1 MAPAGSLSRLGA
13 LPGRARK
20 ASSVRANAVQKED
33 PFLAG
38 DFKRMVDS
46 ERQLKRFG
54 PTFGGV
60 FRVLDEAPRVRV
72 RHTKERPQDQLVD
85 LAVLNAKL
93 TGADPV
99 IARNKLERIK
109 KRRETWEEVYRR
121 LLEKDAQA
129 TIEEIE
135 ALALAVDETM
145 SAQAT
150 ERASISELNEELREM
165 QAKLEAARQTLSLTE
180 ARIAHNVGRIAELE
194 AEADSLQRSYAA
206 AADDALVAAAR
217 TSPDPRAAE
226 FRTAARAAPAAA
238 PAPTSAG
245 ARAAGSEGASG
256 SGRAPVPAP
265 RRPRKGA
272 GLPSS
277 LELEPELKEF
287 WFPVAFSAHL
297 KPGTMVPFELFG
309 QPWVMFRSDDGTVGC
324 LYDQCAH
331 RACPLSLGKVSGSRV
346 ACAYH
351 GWEFNASGACERM
364 PSTAF
369 CKGVRVRSM
378 PVVEE
383 GGLVWAW
390 PGNGTPPPHR
400 PVADISPPEGFEVH
414 AEICIEVPV
423 EHGLLIENLLD
434 LAHAPFTHVN
444 TFAKGWPVPDIVKF
458 QTNRLLGGDWHPYP
472 IKMSFE
478 PPCMTLSTIGLD
490 APGKPVRGS
499 LADECDKHLHQLHVC
514 LPSKPG
520 HTRLLY
526 RMSLDFLGWMRN
538 LPFTGETPGRT

>member
-1 MAPAGSLSRLGA
+1 M
-13 LPGRARK
+13 
-20 ASSVRANAVQKED
+20 Q
-33 PFLAG
+33 
-38 DFKRMVDS
+38 
-46 ERQLKRFG
+46 
-54 PTFGGV
+54 
-60 FRVLDEAPRVRV
+60 
-72 RHTKERPQDQLVD
+72 ERPQDQLVD

-135 ALALAVDETM
+135 ALALAGTAHGLRPPNALHGNAPGAQPAPAPAPAVDETM

-331 RACPLSLGKVSGSRV
+331 RACPLVSPCCPLCARSATVTRCVAFSSLMGNLCRPAVAGEGVGV
-346 ACAYH
+346 AC
-351 GWEFNASGACERM
+351 GMRI
-364 PSTAF
+364 PRL
-369 CKGVRVRSM
+369 GVQRLRRVR
-378 PVVEE
+378 
-383 GGLVWAW
+383 A
-390 PGNGTPPPHR
+390 
-400 PVADISPPEGFEVH
+400 H
-414 AEICIEVPV
+414 AID
-423 EHGLLIENLLD
+423 GLL
-434 LAHAPFTHVN
+434 
-444 TFAKGWPVPDIVKF
+444 
-458 QTNRLLGGDWHPYP
+458 
-472 IKMSFE
+472 
-478 PPCMTLSTIGLD
+478 
-490 APGKPVRGS
+490 
-499 LADECDKHLHQLHVC
+499 
-514 LPSKPG
+514 
-520 HTRLLY
+520 
-526 RMSLDFLGWMRN
+526 
-538 LPFTGETPGRT
+538 